1 MGKSGNRAQLSG
13 VEGVMGSAAEE
24 PTVRR
29 LPPGGKWIRTLGPA
43 RSLASNEAFYIT
55 GSSTPAFPPPERGAA
70 RLAAAIE
77 AFMRRHGGTLC
88 ATPERWRRSMP
99 TKTSKSKA
107 SEGKPNALQ
116 KPLQPSEELAAVV
129 GTSPLPRGEVV
140 SKIWEYIRSHNLQN
154 PENRREI
161 LADDKLTKVF
171 GTDKVTMFEMNKHL
185 TRHLK

>member
-1 MGKSGNRAQLSG
+1 
-13 VEGVMGSAAEE
+13 
-24 PTVRR
+24 
-29 LPPGGKWIRTLGPA
+29 
-43 RSLASNEAFYIT
+43 
-55 GSSTPAFPPPERGAA
+55 
-70 RLAAAIE
+70 
-77 AFMRRHGGTLC
+77 
-88 ATPERWRRSMP
+88 MP

-171 GTDKVTMFEMNKHL
+171 GTDKVTMLEAASYCPQLMK
-185 TRHLK
+185 